1 MNILFLY
8 VSSANLPKC
17 GLSNFFIR
25 ACTKKGSLAVRQ
37 NLCKANVLNMHIGSQ
52 AFFAGRTGKGPL
64 IHKFKEIPEFNFFD
78 SKNFDINLRNGD
90 VYQIGSTKLGGS
102 QKFCSYA
109 F

>member
-1 MNILFLY
+1 
-8 VSSANLPKC
+8 
-17 GLSNFFIR
+17 
-25 ACTKKGSLAVRQ
+25 
-37 NLCKANVLNMHIGSQ
+37 MHIGSQ

-109 F
+109 FWVPGRSLPSAEKGSIWSQ